1 MASKSLKD
9 ALLTPEKA
17 AKAWDVQAWAEREIK
32 SNGADQLEA
41 MIAALQAQRNTVKA
55 AA

>member
-1 MASKSLKD
+1 M
-9 ALLTPEKA
+9 
-17 AKAWDVQAWAEREIK
+17 VK